1 MALRE
6 KKVTFC
12 NLSSEN
18 RGAGRKV
25 AQEKAKETPYDT
37 EASTHN
43 RRIQRIKEAA
53 NGCWWVEAYIM
64 GNLIHKKSIDGG
76 IDDE

>member
-1 MALRE
+1 MARE

-18 RGAGRKV
+18 RNVGRRI
-25 AQEKAKETPYDT
+25 AQEKSKETTYNT
-37 EASTHN
+37 TASTHN
-43 RRIQRIKEAA
+43 RRIQKIKEAA

-64 GNLIHKKSIDGG
+64 GNLIYPKNTDG